1 MKIIKNIKLKID
13 EKEVL
18 RYQGYHHYKAK
29 KTNEIIMQITREEIK
44 QGYKLSKPQSIYSKL
59 TIRNISSEG
68 RINLENGLHLEINN
82 SMLNLLRGTS
92 YLAFGLSTIGN
103 NLEEKVAELFA
114 KNEYPKAI
122 ALDAVGT
129 VASKFLSNYIQSLI
143 YQKAK
148 EQNFQTTKYFN
159 PGSGDWN
166 INQQKNIFR
175 IIPADKIGVKLTES
189 YMMVPKKSLSWV
201 IGIGKEIIIPS
212 KGEGH
217 SCKTCQAEN
226 CQFRKTLNLYSMS
239 RTTHPCTRAHTVSC

>member
-1 MKIIKNIKLKID
+1 MKIIKNIKLRID
-13 EKEVL
+13 EEEVL
-18 RYQGYHHYKAK
+18 RYQGYHRNKAG
-29 KTNEIIMQITREEIK
+29 KTGEIILEITRKEIE
-44 QGYKLSKPQSIYSKL
+44 QGYCLFEPKGIYSKVM
-59 TIRNISSEG
+59 IRNISSEG

-103 NLEEKVAELFA
+103 HLEEKVAELFA

-122 ALDAVGT
+122 ALDTVGT

-143 YQKAK
+143 CQEAK
-148 EQNFQTTKYFN
+148 EQNFQTTKYFS

-166 INQQKNIFR
+166 ISQQKNIFQ
-175 IIPADKIGVKLTES
+175 IIPADKIGVKLTKS

-212 KGEGH
+212 KGDD
-217 SCKTCQAEN
+217 SCRTCLAEN
-226 CQFRKTLNLYSMS
+226 CQFRKTF
-239 RTTHPCTRAHTVSC
+239 